1 MPLRFRKSVKIAPG
15 VKVNFNKKST
25 SISVGGKH
33 VGITANSHRGVTG
46 RISAPGTGLTYTT
59 KLTGSSRSSRSSNSR
74 RSSRS
79 YDYSSVDFDFY
90 DSDVLFSSSESASQ
104 SGSRPQYPTTPKSP
118 PPAPVKPSDLP
129 TTEYQLRQMARTS
142 IILSIFLA
150 ILFFVFWHWVWGL
163 LLAFFVLCSISFIFD
178 AYVHPKET
186 IAKNQQ
192 INAQNYAKWKVEYN
206 NWAIQNGRKP
216 FDSPVTSSQPASSAI
231 AKTETTPAPQPQEPK
246 SVYAIVRPISPA
258 SSAVSKGTSD
268 SAAAHTEPPK
278 ADTSSQSN
286 PFTEKWSADV
296 LTAKDSIL
304 RIVQAKT
311 QKFSFYHSS
320 ISDFNQA
327 VRLNDVSANQSFTI
341 TARSCT
347 CPDFVRRQ
355 APCKHLFYYAMEMDY
370 FPKLGPLLHLSAP
383 EISWLS
389 SLYQTDFQA
398 FLLYLSSH
406 KDTATPALMER
417 TSSIKR
423 FLKAGVLLS
432 SYHDQELLNKYTK
445 AELLD
450 FAALCDLSS
459 KPKSSMKKADLI
471 EWILASAP
479 QVVSLCRKKYVF
491 VHLSPDFASAA
502 ALCLDLQS
510 IAKSSKM
517 TLPQVY
523 AYLDLL

>member
-79 YDYSSVDFDFY
+79 YDYSSVDFDSY

-150 ILFFVFWHWVWGL
+150 ILFFVFRHWVWGL

-186 IAKNQQ
+186 ITKNQQ
-192 INAQNYAKWKVEYN
+192 TNAQNYAKWKAEYN

-216 FDSPVTSSQPASSAI
+216 FDSPVTSSQPASPAT
-231 AKTETTPAPQPQEPK
+231 AKAETTPAPQPQEPK

-258 SSAVSKGTSD
+258 SSSVSKEITD
-268 SAAAHTEPPK
+268 SAAAHAEPPK

-286 PFTEKWSADV
+286 PFTEKWSADKSE
-296 LTAKDSIL
+296 AK
-304 RIVQAKT
+304 
-311 QKFSFYHSS
+311 
-320 ISDFNQA
+320 
-327 VRLNDVSANQSFTI
+327 
-341 TARSCT
+341 RS
-347 CPDFVRRQ
+347 
-355 APCKHLFYYAMEMDY
+355 
-370 FPKLGPLLHLSAP
+370 
-383 EISWLS
+383 
-389 SLYQTDFQA
+389 
-398 FLLYLSSH
+398 
-406 KDTATPALMER
+406 
-417 TSSIKR
+417 
-423 FLKAGVLLS
+423 
-432 SYHDQELLNKYTK
+432 
-445 AELLD
+445 
-450 FAALCDLSS
+450 
-459 KPKSSMKKADLI
+459 
-471 EWILASAP
+471 
-479 QVVSLCRKKYVF
+479 
-491 VHLSPDFASAA
+491 
-502 ALCLDLQS
+502 
-510 IAKSSKM
+510 
-517 TLPQVY
+517 
-523 AYLDLL
+523 

>member
-59 KLTGSSRSSRSSNSR
+59 KLTGPSRSSRSSSSR
-74 RSSRS
+74 RSSCS
-79 YDYSSVDFDFY
+79 YDYSNVDFDSY
-90 DSDVLFSSSESASQ
+90 NSDVLFSSSESASQ
-104 SGSRPQYPTTPKSP
+104 SGSRPQYPTAPKSS

-129 TTEYQLRQMARTS
+129 TTEYQLRQMAQTS

-150 ILFFVFWHWVWGL
+150 VLFFVFRHWVWGL

-178 AYVHPKET
+178 AYVHPKEA

-216 FDSPVTSSQPASSAI
+216 FDSPVTPSQPASSAI

-296 LTAKDSIL
+296 LTAKDSIP

-327 VRLNDVSANQSFTI
+327 VRLNDVSANQSFTV

-355 APCKHLFYYAMEMDY
+355 APL
-370 FPKLGPLLHLSAP
+370 
-383 EISWLS
+383 
-389 SLYQTDFQA
+389 QTP
-398 FLLYLSSH
+398 FLLCNGDALFSKSWSS
-406 KDTATPALMER
+406 
-417 TSSIKR
+417 
-423 FLKAGVLLS
+423 
-432 SYHDQELLNKYTK
+432 
-445 AELLD
+445 
-450 FAALCDLSS
+450 
-459 KPKSSMKKADLI
+459 
-471 EWILASAP
+471 
-479 QVVSLCRKKYVF
+479 
-491 VHLSPDFASAA
+491 SPFIRS
-502 ALCLDLQS
+502 
-510 IAKSSKM
+510 
-517 TLPQVY
+517 
-523 AYLDLL
+523 